1 MIRRMLFLGALA
13 ACALLLANA
22 DARASYSYSTSTVS
36 LTGGATGT
44 TANNTPV
51 TTFIPDDNGRSSQI
65 LVTLT
70 YAPAS
75 QGTVT
80 ETVSWFETFNSNT
93 TLQSQTFSIVVV
105 LTLNESATTV
115 SSLGVTATV
124 TPVSGNGFA
133 LSFANYN
140 VNASGAPVGWP
151 ANLAFNW
158 TVPTAVPEPASLVML
173 GGGMVGVLGVSL
185 RRMRK
190 KRKVETDFLST

>member
-1 MIRRMLFLGALA
+1 MIRRMFLGALA
-13 ACALLLANA
+13 ACALLLVNV
-22 DARASYSYSTSTVS
+22 DARASYSYSTSAVT
-36 LTGGATGT
+36 LAGGMAGT
-44 TANNTPV
+44 TANNLPV
-51 TTFIPDDNGRSSQI
+51 TTFIPDDNGRSASI

-105 LTLNESATTV
+105 LTLNASATTV

-124 TPVSGNGFA
+124 TPTSGNGFA

-140 VNASGAPVGWP
+140 VNATGAAVGWP
-151 ANLAFNW
+151 ANLSFNW
-158 TVPTAVPEPASLVML
+158 TVPTAIPEPASVVML
-173 GGGMVGVLGVSL
+173 GGGMVGVLRVSL